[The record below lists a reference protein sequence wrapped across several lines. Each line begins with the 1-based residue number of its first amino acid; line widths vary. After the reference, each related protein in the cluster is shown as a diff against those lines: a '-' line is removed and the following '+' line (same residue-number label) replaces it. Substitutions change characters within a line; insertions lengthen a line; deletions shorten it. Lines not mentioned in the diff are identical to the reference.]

1 MLVRKF
7 DRTTDRL
14 GALAVLQAGIR
25 EQRLAARRSQPGHQ
39 EYRRIDLG
47 AAYDETTDSFVAP
60 ETWYVA
66 VDGQQVVGVLQIMS
80 EADPRERL
88 YKRHRLLLI
97 QELDA
102 RPKRRGAGTALLEE
116 AKREAL
122 RRGRT
127 ALVLQTPTG
136 GDAHTAWYPARGFRP
151 WPEGDHRQMSG
162 MILQLGIE
170 GGSPERLNQ

>member
-7 DRTTDRL
+7 DPETDRL

-25 EQRLAARRSQPGHQ
+25 EQRLAARTSQPGHE

-47 AAYDETTDSFVAP
+47 TPYVDATDSFVAP

-66 VDGQQVVGVLQIMS
+66 VDGQHIVGVLQIMA

-88 YKRHRLLLI
+88 YESHRLLLI

-102 RPKRRGAGTALLEE
+102 HPKRRGAGTALLEE
-116 AKREAL
+116 AKREAR

-127 ALVLQTPTG
+127 AIVLQTPTG
-136 GDAHTAWYPARGFRP
+136 GDAHTAWYPSRGFRP

-162 MILQLGIE
+162 MILHLGDD
-170 GGSPERLNQ
+170 

>member
-7 DRTTDRL
+7 NPATDGP
-14 GALAVLQAGIR
+14 GALIVLQAGIR
-25 EQRLAARRSQPGHQ
+25 EQRLATQMTPSSHQ
-39 EYRRIDLG
+39 ASRRIELG
-47 AAYDETTDSFVAP
+47 TPYDDTTDSFVPP

-66 VDGQQVVGVLQIMS
+66 VDGQHIVGVLQLMA
-80 EADPRERL
+80 EDDRRERL
-88 YKRHRLLLI
+88 YKRHRFLLV

-102 RPKRRGAGTALLEE
+102 FPKRRGAGTALLEE

-127 ALVLQTPTG
+127 AIVLQTPTG
-136 GDAHTAWYPARGFRP
+136 GDAHTAWYPSRGFRP

-162 MILQLGIE
+162 MILHLDAAHAADD
-170 GGSPERLNQ
+170 RR

>member
-7 DRTTDRL
+7 NPATDGP
-14 GALAVLQAGIR
+14 GALAVLRAGIG
-25 EQRLAARRSQPGHQ
+25 EQRLAARRTPAGQQ
-39 EYRRIDLG
+39 EYRRIELG
-47 AAYDETTDSFVAP
+47 TTDSFAAP

-66 VDGQQVVGVLQIMS
+66 VDGQHIVGVLQLMA

-88 YKRHRLLLI
+88 YKSHRLLLI
-97 QELDA
+97 QGLDA
-102 RPKRRGAGTALLEE
+102 YPKRRGAGTALLEE

-127 ALVLQTPTG
+127 AIVLQTPTG

-162 MILQLGIE
+162 LILHLDAA
-170 GGSPERLNQ
+170 SSATDL

>member
-7 DRTTDRL
+7 NPATD
-14 GALAVLQAGIR
+14 GPDALAVLQAGLR
-25 EQRLAARRSQPGHQ
+25 EQRLAERRPSPSHQ
-39 EYRRIDLG
+39 EYRRIELG
-47 AAYDETTDSFVAP
+47 TAYDEVADSFVAP

-66 VDGQQVVGVLQIMS
+66 VEGQRIVGVLQVMA
-80 EADPRERL
+80 ETDPRERL

-102 RPKRRGAGTALLEE
+102 YPKRRGAGTALLEE

-127 ALVLQTPTG
+127 AIVLQTPTG

-151 WPEGDHRQMSG
+151 WPEGDHRHMSG
-162 MILQLGIE
+162 MIL
-170 GGSPERLNQ
+170 RLDDTKPRSL

>member
-1 MLVRKF
+1 MFVRKF
-7 DRTTDRL
+7 NPATDGP
-14 GALAVLQAGIR
+14 GALAVLRAGMQ
-25 EQRLAARRSQPGHQ
+25 EQRLAARRTQPGHQ
-39 EYRRIDLG
+39 EYRRIELG
-47 AAYDETTDSFVAP
+47 TAYDESAESFVAP

-66 VDGQQVVGVLQIMS
+66 VDGQHILGVLQIMA

-88 YKRHRLLLI
+88 YKSHRLLLV

-102 RPKRRGAGTALLEE
+102 HPKRRGAGTALLEE

-127 ALVLQTPTG
+127 AIVLQTPTG
-136 GDAHTAWYPARGFRP
+136 GDAHTAWYPARGFQP

-162 MILQLGIE
+162 MILQLG
-170 GGSPERLNQ
+170 SA

>member
-1 MLVRKF
+1 MFVRKF
-7 DRTTDRL
+7 DPTTDRL
-14 GALAVLQAGIR
+14 GALAVLQAGIQ
-25 EQRLAARRSQPGHQ
+25 EQRLAARRTQPGHQ

-47 AAYDETTDSFVAP
+47 QAYDETADSFVSP

-66 VDGQQVVGVLQIMS
+66 VDGQQIVGVLQLMA

-88 YKRHRLLLI
+88 YKSHRLLLI

-102 RPKRRGAGTALLEE
+102 YPKGRGAGTALLEE
-116 AKREAL
+116 AKREAR

-127 ALVLQTPTG
+127 AIVLQTPTG
-136 GDAHTAWYPARGFRP
+136 GDAHTAWYPARGFQS

-162 MILQLGIE
+162 MILHLGDT
-170 GGSPERLNQ
+170 